1 MMMMMR
7 KKRQSMGRQKIA
19 MKRIENE
26 EARQVCFSKR
36 RAGMFKKATE
46 LSILCG
52 AEIGIVVFSPAGKPF
67 SFGHPSLDY
76 ITRRYIG
83 GGDGAVAVGQL
94 CGIFVEGEKLNH
106 LNQEHSGLMEKLEEA
121 KRRKA
126 ELEAE
131 VAAQR
136 VGPGLPCDMEVHEMS
151 LEDLETF
158 QKALEELRRN
168 VLTRR
173 EELQLHCMDTKAIRG
188 IGIPQ
193 RLGYGT
199 GYLGGYNGLY
209 LSSSGQGSGFYGN
222 GPNGHDMSVGFRYGD
237 RWGG

>member
-1 MMMMMR
+1 MMMMR

-76 ITRRYIG
+76 ITRRFLG
-83 GGDGAVAVGQL
+83 GGSGGVAAGQL
-94 CGIFVEGEKLNH
+94 CGIFVEGEKLNQ
-106 LNQEHSGLMEKLEEA
+106 LNQEHSGLIEKLEDA
-121 KRRKA
+121 RRRKA

-131 VAAQR
+131 IAAQR
-136 VGPGLPCDMEVHEMS
+136 VGPGLPCDMEVHEMG
-151 LEDLETF
+151 LEELETF
-158 QKALEELRRN
+158 QKALEDLRRN

-173 EELQLHCMDTKAIRG
+173 EELEIHCIDAKAVRG
-188 IGIPQ
+188 IVGIPP

-209 LSSSGQGSGFYGN
+209 LASSGLGGGYYGN
-222 GPNGHDMSVGFRYGD
+222 NAHEMSLGFPIGNRWVG
-237 RWGG
+237 

>member
-1 MMMMMR
+1 MMMVR

-36 RAGMFKKATE
+36 RMGLFKKATE

-76 ITRRYIG
+76 ITKRFLG
-83 GGDGAVAVGQL
+83 GGGNGNDNDVEVVGPW
-94 CGIFVEGEKLNH
+94 CGMFVEGQKLLQ
-106 LNQEHSGLMEKLEEA
+106 LNQEHAGLTEKLEKA
-121 KRRKA
+121 RRMRA

-136 VGPGLPCDMEVHEMS
+136 GGSSLPCDVEVHEMGVEE
-151 LEDLETF
+151 LESF
-158 QKALEELRRN
+158 QKRLEELQRGVAN
-168 VLTRR
+168 RR
-173 EELQLHCMDTKAIRG
+173 EELEILCMDTKIVRG
-188 IGIPQ
+188 GVPSQ
-193 RLGYGT
+193 LGYG
-199 GYLGGYNGLY
+199 GVYLGVHNGLY
-209 LSSSGQGSGFYGN
+209 LTPTPIDWFYRHGF
-222 GPNGHDMSVGFRYGD
+222 
-237 RWGG
+237 

>member
-1 MMMMMR
+1 MVR

-36 RAGMFKKATE
+36 RAGLFKKATE

-76 ITRRYIG
+76 VTKRFLG
-83 GGDGAVAVGQL
+83 GGGGGGGEMVVGPL
-94 CGIFVEGEKLNH
+94 CGMFVEGQKLLQ
-106 LNQEHSGLMEKLEEA
+106 LNQEHAGLTEKLEEA
-121 KRRKA
+121 RRIRA

-136 VGPGLPCDMEVHEMS
+136 GGSGLPCDVEVHEMGVEE
-151 LEDLETF
+151 LESF
-158 QKALEELRRN
+158 QKRLEELRRN
-168 VLTRR
+168 VANRR
-173 EELQLHCMDTKAIRG
+173 EELEILCMDTKVARG
-188 IGIPQ
+188 GVPP
-193 RLGYGT
+193 RLGYGG

-209 LSSSGQGSGFYGN
+209 LTPVPVGGFYGQ
-222 GPNGHDMSVGFRYGD
+222 GQDMNMGFRFGD
-237 RWGG
+237 RWYS